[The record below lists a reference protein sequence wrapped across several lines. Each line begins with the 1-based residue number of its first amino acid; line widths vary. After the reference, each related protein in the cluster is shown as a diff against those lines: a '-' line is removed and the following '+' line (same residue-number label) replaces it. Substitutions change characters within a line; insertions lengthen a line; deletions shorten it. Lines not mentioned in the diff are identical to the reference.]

1 MKPVSH
7 YWSFKMPQSLKRL
20 EESQV
25 LDEELLQLEK
35 EFTSIFGKLSE
46 STKKLQQDEAEIASI
61 SNSLDEQVTQIDSQ
75 QLLTKLIQNLE
86 NALKLVRQLKQADS
100 SQNEKNSQPPIER
113 LVSLASEI
121 SNQLARLN

>member
-1 MKPVSH
+1 
-7 YWSFKMPQSLKRL
+7 MPQSLKRL

-46 STKKLQQDEAEIASI
+46 STKKLQQDEAQIASI